1 MEFTVNLGEIMIFL
15 LCLAGIVF
23 LIYLTV
29 LIKNVVKLV
38 KDANALID
46 KNRPNID
53 LTMSTLPGI
62 GANIESITTDVKQGV
77 VTVTNTA
84 ERIENNLANSA
95 VGVVDKT
102 EMAID
107 YVQVI
112 AQLVRSGLSF
122 MENKKK

>member
-23 LIYLTV
+23 LVYLTV

-53 LTMSTLPGI
+53 LTLSTLPGI

-95 VGVVDKT
+95 AGVVDKT

-122 MENKKK
+122 MESKKK

>member
-1 MEFTVNLGEIMIFL
+1 MTFTIDLGDILLFL
-15 LCLAGIVF
+15 LCVAGIVF

-29 LIKNVVKLV
+29 LIRNVIKLV

-62 GANIESITTDVKQGV
+62 SANIESITTDVKQGV

-84 ERIENNLANSA
+84 ERIETNLTNSA
-95 VGVVDKT
+95 AGVVDKT

-107 YVQVI
+107 YVQVV
-112 AQLVRSGLSF
+112 AQLIRSALSL
-122 MENKKK
+122 MDSKKK